1 MSVHLI
7 YYEGAKKKMRP
18 IQSRE
23 EYMKLRHSTR
33 QQKIMKAVHEGDEE
47 LKRKLV
53 QMNYS
58 CLPND
63 DGSLNGS
70 RGRNSSS

>member
-23 EYMKLRHSTR
+23 EYMKLRHSTPHTEQR
-33 QQKIMKAVHEGDEE
+33 GIYEAT
-47 LKRKLV
+47 
-53 QMNYS
+53 
-58 CLPND
+58 
-63 DGSLNGS
+63 SLYTPAEDNESGA
-70 RGRNSSS
+70 

>member
-23 EYMKLRHSTR
+23 EYMKLRHST
-33 QQKIMKAVHEGDEE
+33 IYEAT
-47 LKRKLV
+47 
-53 QMNYS
+53 
-58 CLPND
+58 
-63 DGSLNGS
+63 SLYTSAEDNESGA
-70 RGRNSSS
+70 